1 MNFNINCLKEKRF
14 QKKINKNFKYL
25 KVYSRYY
32 ITNNLIII
40 YHLLFQIEVS
50 FCYEILLNFSWI
62 MEPLLFHFFVNY

>member
-14 QKKINKNFKYL
+14 QKKQIKFSNI
-25 KVYSRYY
+25 SRYY

-62 MEPLLFHFFVNY
+62 MEFLTSAFSFFC

>member
-62 MEPLLFHFFVNY
+62 MEFLTSGFSFFC